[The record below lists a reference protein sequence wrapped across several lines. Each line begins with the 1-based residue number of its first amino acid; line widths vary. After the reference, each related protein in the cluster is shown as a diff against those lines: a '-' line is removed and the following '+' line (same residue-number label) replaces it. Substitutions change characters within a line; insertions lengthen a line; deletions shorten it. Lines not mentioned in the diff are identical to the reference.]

1 MDKPEPLNHPIMF
14 SHGTLGCR
22 EIEPV
27 AEFFEDFL
35 GLACVR
41 HTKEAMVVR
50 KGGYFGV
57 VCLQIGDMV
66 QPMRLN
72 NHWGLDLNSREA
84 VDRALALA
92 HDHKERYGIKKIGR
106 IDESHGASQALSQ
119 DLDGNF
125 WEFQYVGLG
134 QDRGEGRFD
143 RYFQRGDVE
152 LRREPAAP

>member
-1 MDKPEPLNHPIMF
+1 MAKPEPLNHPVMF

-22 EIEPV
+22 DLDVSRKFYEE
-27 AEFFEDFL
+27 FL
-35 GLACVR
+35 GLDCVR

-72 NHWGLDLNSREA
+72 NHWGLDLESKEA
-84 VDRALALA
+84 VDCALALA
-92 HDHKERYGIKKIGR
+92 HEHQDRYGIRKIGR
-106 IDESHGASQALSQ
+106 IDESHGAYSFYFQ

-134 QDRGEGRFD
+134 QDSGDGRFD
-143 RYFQRGDVE
+143 RYFQRGDIEVRQQE
-152 LRREPAAP
+152 NMA